1 MRYALLCGEHV
12 TVRHALFDNVGGEIS
27 NVPFAR
33 LISSSLKGNSNM
45 ARKNKNNRRNAAEIV
60 ASFTREDIQAT
71 LKERNDISA
80 HVIKITQVIE
90 AMKAAGMSDDSI
102 QVVRDQVAEGT
113 MKRIAYLEYKVRRV
127 AVNITRSQ
135 GFKHWER
142 IVNENITMIPTVEE
156 KQKITLS
163 NM

>member
-1 MRYALLCGEHV
+1 
-12 TVRHALFDNVGGEIS
+12 
-27 NVPFAR
+27 
-33 LISSSLKGNSNM
+33 M

-71 LKERNDISA
+71 LKERNDIST
-80 HVIKITQVIE
+80 HVLKITQVIE

-127 AVNITRSQ
+127 AVNITRAQ

-156 KQKITLS
+156 KQKVTLS